1 MSDKERGLGR
11 FPVEVDPVALHF
23 LAEVS
28 EGDARRCLNAL
39 EIAVLTTAHS
49 PDGVIRVTREIAEES
64 IQKKAIVYDADEG
77 QHYDTISA
85 FILLSS
91 MKGRAGRMGEK

>member
-1 MSDKERGLGR
+1 MQEALRDQERGLGR
-11 FPVEVDPVALHF
+11 LPIEADSSALRF

-39 EIAVLTTAHS
+39 EIAVLT
-49 PDGVIRVTREIAEES
+49 DGSFARRKIYVTRDVAEES

-77 QHYDTISA
+77 PT
-85 FILLSS
+85 L
-91 MKGRAGRMGEK
+91 